1 MRKPSTETF
10 TGIWAAV
17 GAFALVFA
25 LLALTGCSNSEQATS
40 DTRWIAYKQ
49 TVGSYD
55 GARTPDAYMLVDR
68 DTGVTY
74 LVVRSGYGSVAIAP
88 IYDKDGKVKVM
99 DE

>member
-10 TGIWAAV
+10 TGIWAAL
-17 GAFALVFA
+17 GAIAIVFA
-25 LLALTGCSNSEQATS
+25 LLALTGCGSKQATA
-40 DTRWIAYKQ
+40 DTRWVAYKQ

-55 GARTPDAYMLVDR
+55 GTRTPGAYMLVDR

-74 LVVRSGYGSVAIAP
+74 LVVRDGYGSVAVTP

>member
-10 TGIWAAV
+10 TGIWAAL
-17 GAFALVFA
+17 GAVALVFA
-25 LLALTGCSNSEQATS
+25 LLALTGCNSKQATS
-40 DTRWIAYKQ
+40 DTRWIVYKQ

-55 GARTPDAYMLVDR
+55 GAYTPAATLLVDR
-68 DTGVTY
+68 DTGVEY
-74 LVVRSGYGSVAIAP
+74 LVVRTAYGAAMTP